1 MSLAIRRRKAARAAF
16 VGTAMEWYDYYL
28 FGTAASLV
36 FSSLYFSSLTPLAGT
51 LASLATFGVGFA
63 ARPLGALAFGWM
75 GDRLGRKPALTV
87 TIVVIGL
94 ATGLIGLLPDFAS
107 IGLAAPILLVL
118 LRLTQGVAVGGEWSG
133 AVTLAYEHADPA
145 KKNWYASLPQL
156 GSPVGALISS
166 AAFSLAL
173 RLPEA
178 DFQAWGWRVPFLAAF
193 PMLAIAVY
201 IRNQVSESPEFEA
214 ARRTG
219 ATRGSFPGL
228 EVFRREPGTLAIAV
242 MGALLGVGGYYMM
255 TTFVINYGVRV
266 LGLPSSLMVNAAVV
280 ASVLEFGVILAVG
293 SIADR
298 YSPARLT
305 LVGAAAVA
313 GLAFPVF
320 FLIASRNPAWVVVA
334 MMAGIGAIAS
344 VYAVA
349 GAWLTQLFP
358 TQYRYSGVALAYNL
372 AGVFAGF
379 LPFTATALL
388 EASGEQPWA
397 PALLLIAVCCVTF
410 AGAALSLGRVPS
422 TARHE

>member
-1 MSLAIRRRKAARAAF
+1 
-16 VGTAMEWYDYYL
+16 MEWYDYYL

-36 FSSLYFSSLTPLAGT
+36 FSSLYFSSLTPVAGT

-63 ARPLGALAFGWM
+63 ARPLGALVFGWM

-87 TIVVIGL
+87 TVVVIGV

-293 SIADR
+293 SISDR

-320 FLIASRNPAWVVVA
+320 FLIASRNPALVVVA